1 MIFSRGEK
9 LIYPAGNNGY
19 LVGLQFV
26 QRAPSRLVYAHTYR
40 IYQSVSCS
48 AWYTGPTELKTSTD
62 LMQHNFEDLY
72 LKNFKVCWK
81 VEYTVFFIAHLAV

>member
-1 MIFSRGEK
+1 MKRTLMLRFKYKRILIQFETMI
-9 LIYPAGNNGY
+9 LD
-19 LVGLQFV
+19 Q
-26 QRAPSRLVYAHTYR
+26 LVY
-40 IYQSVSCS
+40 
-48 AWYTGPTELKTSTD
+48 LKTSTD